1 MLNSFCRQGCRLLLL
16 LFLTTSVCVSANTDA
31 LPEDPFGSDD
41 TSLPHDPYEHWNRKV
56 FAFNET
62 LDAWILKPVATG
74 YRAVTPKFVRTGVR
88 NFFSNLSEISNFTN
102 NLLQAKPAAAGKDV
116 VRFTLNSTVGVLGV
130 FDLATPLG
138 LQKSEEDF
146 GQTLN
151 VWGVPEGPYLVLPFL
166 GGQNL
171 SHSLSMPVDYY
182 LNPMIHIDDPVVYYS
197 LGSLFVVQRRT
208 DLLEAEKLIRGDRY
222 SFIRDAYLQRRAFL
236 INDGRMDRDPFLD
249 DEDFEFDDDDFVY

>member
-1 MLNSFCRQGCRLLLL
+1 MPDFFCRKGCRLLLL
-16 LFLTTSVCVSANTDA
+16 LLLATSVYTSANTLA
-31 LPEDPFGSDD
+31 LAADPFGSMDA
-41 TSLPHDPYEHWNRKV
+41 SLPHDPYENWNRKV

-74 YRAVTPKFVRTGVR
+74 YRAVTPRFFRTGVR
-88 NFFSNLSEISNFTN
+88 NFFANLGEVSNFTN
-102 NLLQAKPAAAGKDV
+102 NLLQAKPAAAGKDA

-182 LNPMIHIDDPVVYYS
+182 LNPMTYIDDSVVYYS
-197 LGSLFVVQRRT
+197 LGGLFLVQRRT

-236 INDGRMDRDPFLD
+236 VNDGRMDRDPFLD
-249 DEDFEFDDDDFVY
+249 DEDFDFDDEDFAY